1 MKKTRIVAALCT
13 LAALGFIACK
23 SAPKEEPAPPAPVVE
38 EPAPEPEPEP
48 EPQPEPEPEPEK
60 PDFSD
65 ANKAL
70 LEKLEEARNK
80 AVEADAKYYY
90 PKEFA
95 AADETGEQLKKD
107 VDVNSD
113 TDYSADI
120 NDLIARY
127 EALAKASGA
136 QRMKKRVDEME
147 FSEFDKAAYDA
158 GSSALDKFA
167 QGGSG
172 KDQLLNATAAYDA
185 YKLLLNKG
193 FVALAGKER
202 NAALAAKKNA
212 DSVKAGVSQKET
224 YGQASDSFKKADSA
238 YVTKDIEGAYEG
250 YKSAKET
257 YTALYEKVSAARAA
271 AQAAIERA
279 KQRTTDAAN
288 YAGDADE
295 IAPLTEQVKGI
306 EDENAVLLE
315 EDNLANPD
323 DAVIDVNEGATA
335 HAAESAAAAA
345 IAAEEAANAATTAT
359 KQATDAAAKEATT
372 ATEEAADAA
381 VKKATPAA
389 EEATDAAAN
398 AAEETVNAVIDSAVN
413 GDAK

>member
-1 MKKTRIVAALCT
+1 MKKTRIVATLCALT
-13 LAALGFIACK
+13 TLGFVACK
-23 SAPKEEPAPPAPVVE
+23 SAPKEEPAPAAPVVE
-38 EPAPEPEPEP
+38 EPQPEPEPEP
-48 EPQPEPEPEPEK
+48 EPQPEPAPEPEK
-60 PDFSD
+60 PDFSE
-65 ANKAL
+65 ANKSL

-80 AVEADAKYYY
+80 ALEADAKFYY
-90 PKEFA
+90 PSEFA
-95 AADETGEQLKKD
+95 AADETGDKLKKD
-107 VDVNSD
+107 VDENPN

-127 EALAKASGA
+127 EALAKAAEA
-136 QRMKKRVDEME
+136 QRMKKRVDEMA

-158 GSSALDKFA
+158 GASALDKFG

-172 KDQLLNATAAYDA
+172 AEQLVNATAAYDA

-193 FVALAGKER
+193 FVALAGRER
-202 NAALAAKKNA
+202 NAALEAKKNA

-224 YGQASDSFKKADSA
+224 YGKAADSFKKADSS

-279 KQRTTDAAN
+279 KQRAADSAN
-288 YAGDADE
+288 YATDADE
-295 IAPLTEQVKGI
+295 IAPLSEQVKGI

-315 EDNLANPD
+315 DDNLANPD

-335 HAAESAAAAA
+335 QAAENAAAAA
-345 IAAEEAANAATTAT
+345 IAAEEATNAAL
-359 KQATDAAAKEATT
+359 DAGAKMIE
-372 ATEEAADAA
+372 
-381 VKKATPAA
+381 
-389 EEATDAAAN
+389 
-398 AAEETVNAVIDSAVN
+398 SAVD

>member
-1 MKKTRIVAALCT
+1 MKKIRIAAILC
-13 LAALGFIACK
+13 ALTACGFIACK
-23 SAPKEEPAPPAPVVE
+23 SAPKEEPAPVE
-38 EPAPEPEPEP
+38 EPVTETPQPQPEPEPEP
-48 EPQPEPEPEPEK
+48 EPQPEPEPEK
-60 PDFSD
+60 ADFSE

-95 AADETGEQLKKD
+95 AADESGDKVKKD
-107 VDVNSD
+107 VEENPN

-127 EALAKASGA
+127 EALAKAAEA
-136 QRMKKRVDEME
+136 QRMKKRVDEMA
-147 FSEFDKAAYDA
+147 FSEFDQAAYDA
-158 GSSALDKFA
+158 GSAALDKFGA
-167 QGGSG
+167 GGSG
-172 KDQLLNATAAYDA
+172 AEQLVNASAAYDA

-193 FVALAGKER
+193 FIALAGKER
-202 NAALAAKKNA
+202 NAALEAKKNA

-224 YGQASDSFKKADSA
+224 YGQASDSFKKADSS

-250 YKSAKET
+250 YKFARET
-257 YTALYEKVSAARAA
+257 YTALFEKVSAARAA

-279 KQRTTDAAN
+279 KQRTADSAN
-288 YAGDADE
+288 YASDADE
-295 IAPLTEQVKGI
+295 IAPLTAPVKGI

-323 DAVIDVNEGATA
+323 DAVINVNEGSTA
-335 HAAESAAAAA
+335 QAAEKAAAAA
-345 IAAEEAANAATTAT
+345 IAAEEATNAAIH
-359 KQATDAAAKEATT
+359 KG
-372 ATEEAADAA
+372 
-381 VKKATPAA
+381 A
-389 EEATDAAAN
+389 EVIKS
-398 AAEETVNAVIDSAVN
+398 AEN

>member
-1 MKKTRIVAALCT
+1 MKKIRITAVFCLLTAF
-13 LAALGFIACK
+13 GFVACK
-23 SAPKEEPAPPAPVVE
+23 SAPKEEPAPVEEPVVE
-38 EPAPEPEPEP
+38 APQPEPEP
-48 EPQPEPEPEPEK
+48 EPQPEPEPEPEPEK
-60 PDFSD
+60 PDFSE

-90 PKEFA
+90 PNEFA
-95 AADETGEQLKKD
+95 SADEAGEKVKKS
-107 VDVNSD
+107 VEENPSE
-113 TDYSADI
+113 DYSADI

-127 EALAKASGA
+127 EALAKASEA

-158 GSSALDKFA
+158 GSSALDKFS

-172 KDQLLNATAAYDA
+172 AEQLVNASAAYDA

-193 FVALAGKER
+193 FIALAGKER

-224 YGQASDSFKKADSA
+224 YGQAADSFKKADSA

-279 KQRTTDAAN
+279 KQRTADSAN
-288 YAGDADE
+288 YATDADE
-295 IAPLTEQVKGI
+295 IAPLTGQVKGI

-323 DAVIDVNEGATA
+323 DAVIDVNAGTTA
-335 HAAESAAAAA
+335 QAAEKAAAAA
-345 IAAEEAANAATTAT
+345 IAAEEATNAAIDRGA
-359 KQATDAAAKEATT
+359 EA
-372 ATEEAADAA
+372 
-381 VKKATPAA
+381 
-389 EEATDAAAN
+389 
-398 AAEETVNAVIDSAVN
+398 IQSAVN

>member
-1 MKKTRIVAALCT
+1 MKKIRIVATLCALT
-13 LAALGFIACK
+13 ALGFVACK
-23 SAPKEEPAPPAPVVE
+23 SAPKEEPAPVE
-38 EPAPEPEPEP
+38 ESLVE
-48 EPQPEPEPEPEK
+48 EPQPEPEPEPEPAPEPAPQPEPEPEPEK
-60 PDFSD
+60 TDFSD

-95 AADETGEQLKKD
+95 AADESGEKVKKD
-107 VDVNSD
+107 VEENPN
-113 TDYSADI
+113 TDYAADI

-127 EALAKASGA
+127 EALAKAAEA
-136 QRMKKRVDEME
+136 QRMKKRVDEMD

-158 GSSALDKFA
+158 GSSALDKFG

-172 KDQLLNATAAYDA
+172 AEQLVNATAAYDA

-202 NAALAAKKNA
+202 NAALEAKKNA
-212 DSVKAGVSQKET
+212 DSVKAGVSQKES
-224 YGQASDSFKKADSA
+224 YGQAAESFKKADSA

-257 YTALYEKVSAARAA
+257 YTTLYEKVSAARAA

-279 KQRTTDAAN
+279 KQRAADSAN
-288 YAGDADE
+288 YATDADE
-295 IAPLTEQVKGI
+295 IAPLAEKVKGI
-306 EDENAVLLE
+306 EDENTVLLE

-323 DAVIDVNEGATA
+323 EAVINVNEGTTA
-335 HAAESAAAAA
+335 QAAEKAAAAA
-345 IAAEEAANAATTAT
+345 IAAEEATNAAVNKGA
-359 KQATDAAAKEATT
+359 EAI
-372 ATEEAADAA
+372 
-381 VKKATPAA
+381 K
-389 EEATDAAAN
+389 
-398 AAEETVNAVIDSAVN
+398 SAVN